1 MNIETEISESLW
13 RAIESSYSS
22 QNYSSSILDAV
33 FYLCNIIRERTG
45 LESDGVALAGSAFGG
60 KNPKLKVN
68 KLQTNSDR
76 NEQKGIEQLLR
87 GIFQG
92 IRNPEKSRKI
102 QGQ

>member
-1 MNIETEISESLW
+1 MLNLYLSVSHIGEIMNIETKISEPLW
-13 RAIESSYSS
+13 RAIESSYSP

-68 KLQTNSDR
+68 KLVTFKSVR
-76 NEQKGIEQLLR
+76 MGLR
-87 GIFQG
+87 ID
-92 IRNPEKSRKI
+92 
-102 QGQ
+102 